1 MAIELFIAAFATIFS
16 IVDPI
21 GIIPIFKGLTFQYT
35 PEERKAIIKKSVI
48 FALIILLI
56 FAIFGYFIFEF
67 FGITINAFK
76 VAGGILVFK
85 IGFDMLQGEIAK
97 SKMTKEDKDDAYEQ
111 EAIALFPLGVP
122 LLAGPGAIS
131 AVMIYMS
138 NFSSDITNQVVV
150 LVAVLLTMA
159 MVYLSLVFADR
170 IFSRI
175 GRIGSMAVMRL
186 MGLILAAF
194 AVQIFAQGA
203 VGLLGDLGLI
213 VVS

>member
-1 MAIELFIAAFATIFS
+1 MIIELFVAAFATIFS

-35 PEERKAIIKKSVI
+35 PEQRRSIIKKSVV
-48 FALIILLI
+48 FALIILLV
-56 FAIFGYFIFEF
+56 FAVFGYFIFAF

-76 VAGGILVFK
+76 VAGGILIFK
-85 IGFDMLQGEIAK
+85 VAFDMLQGEIAK
-97 SKMTKEDKDDAYEQ
+97 SKMTKADEDEAYER

-131 AVMIYMS
+131 AVMIYMT
-138 NFSSDITNQVVV
+138 NVSSDIMNQAVV
-150 LVAVLLTMA
+150 LIAVLLTMA

-203 VGLLGDLGLI
+203 VGLMGDLHLI
-213 VVS
+213 AIP

>member
-1 MAIELFIAAFATIFS
+1 MAIEFFIAAFVTILS

-21 GIIPIFKGLTFQYT
+21 GIIPIFKGLTFQYA
-35 PEERKAIIKKSVI
+35 PKERKAIIKKSVI
-48 FALIILLI
+48 FALVILLV

-67 FGITINAFK
+67 FGITLNAFK
-76 VAGGILVFK
+76 VAGGILIFK

-97 SKMTKEDKDDAYEQ
+97 SKMTKEDKDEAYER
-111 EAIALFPLGVP
+111 EAVAMFPLGVP

-138 NFSSDITNQVVV
+138 NLNDITNQIFVVATIFIV
-150 LVAVLLTMA
+150 MAV
-159 MVYLSLVFADR
+159 VYISLVFADK

-186 MGLILAAF
+186 MGLILTAF

-213 VVS
+213 VGP

>member
-1 MAIELFIAAFATIFS
+1 MEIALFIAAFATILS

-21 GIIPIFKGLTFQYT
+21 GIIPIFKGLTFQYS

-48 FALIILLI
+48 FALIILLV

-97 SKMTKEDKDDAYEQ
+97 SKMTKEDEDEAYER

-138 NFSSDITNQVVV
+138 NLNDISNQIFVITTIFIVMAVVYV
-150 LVAVLLTMA
+150 
-159 MVYLSLVFADR
+159 SLVFADK

-203 VGLLGDLGLI
+203 IGLLRDLGVI
-213 VVS
+213 I

>member
-1 MAIELFIAAFATIFS
+1 MEIALFIAAFATILS

-21 GIIPIFKGLTFQYT
+21 GIIPIFKGLTFQFT
-35 PEERKAIIKKSVI
+35 PEERKAIIQKSVI
-48 FALIILLI
+48 FALIILLV
-56 FAIFGYFIFEF
+56 FAIFGYFIFAF
-67 FGITINAFK
+67 FGITLNAFK

-97 SKMTKEDKDDAYEQ
+97 SKMTKEDEDEAYER

-138 NFSSDITNQVVV
+138 NQSADISNQMVV
-150 LVAVLLTMA
+150 LVAILITMVV
-159 MVYLSLVFADR
+159 VYISLIFADR

-186 MGLILAAF
+186 MGLILTAF

-203 VGLLGDLGLI
+203 VGLMGDLGLI
-213 VVS
+213 V